1 MTIGALAEAS
11 GVSVDT
17 LRFYEKRGLLSAPPR
32 TAGGF
37 RDYGPEAVG
46 RLRAIGRAKALGF
59 TLAEI
64 AAMLRWSDAPEADAE
79 AVRDAAADRL
89 RETEAQI
96 AELERQ
102 RRDLARLVD
111 ACGGA
116 DTARADCP
124 ILEEIAAP

>member
-11 GVSVDT
+11 GASVDT
-17 LRFYEKRGLLSAPPR
+17 IRYYEKRGLLPPPPR

-37 RDYGPEAVG
+37 RDYRPEAAA
-46 RLRAIGRAKALGF
+46 RLAAIARAKALGF
-59 TLAEI
+59 TLAET
-64 AAMLRWSDAPEADAE
+64 AAILAWNDAPEADAG
-79 AVRDAAADRL
+79 AVREAAAERL

-96 AELERQ
+96 AALERQ

-116 DTARADCP
+116 ATTRAECP
-124 ILEEIAAP
+124 ILEEIGR